1 MPTVSAAQL
10 RERAEQAAAKLAACD
25 LCPRRCGV
33 NRTAGELG
41 FCGIGR
47 RAVVASYGPHFGE
60 ERPLVG
66 RGGSGTVFFSGCN
79 LRCVFCQN
87 DDISH
92 GRQGREVDEAQ
103 LAGIFLAVAAA
114 GCHNLNLVTP
124 SHVAPQILGGVGLA
138 LVAGFDL
145 PVVYNTGGY
154 DTPETLRLLE
164 GVVDIYMPDYK
175 FSDPEPAE
183 RYLGAPD
190 YPIVV
195 RAALKEMHRQVGDL
209 VIDDRGVAGRG
220 LLVRHLVMPFGRA
233 DSEAALRFLAEEIS
247 PRTYTNIMDQYRP
260 CHRARQFDELA
271 RRPFPEEMA
280 EVYAA
285 ARRVGLTRLD
295 KPAW

>member
-1 MPTVSAAQL
+1 MPGITAAQM
-10 RERAEQAAAKLAACD
+10 RERAEGAAAHLAACD
-25 LCPRRCGV
+25 LCPRCCGAD
-33 NRTAGELG
+33 RPAGELG

-47 RAVVASYGPHFGE
+47 HALVASYGPHFGE

-79 LRCVFCQN
+79 LLCVFCQN

-92 GRQGREVDEAQ
+92 SRQGREVNAEQ

-124 SHVAPQILGGVGLA
+124 THVVPQIIEALSLA
-138 LVAGFDL
+138 LAEGFEL
-145 PVVYNTGGY
+145 PIVYNTGGY
-154 DTPETLRLLE
+154 DSPGTLRLLD

-175 FSDPEPAE
+175 FSDPEPAA
-183 RYLGAPD
+183 RYLGAAD
-190 YPIVV
+190 YPQIV

-209 VIDDRGVAGRG
+209 VIDDRGVAVRG

-233 DSEAALRFLAEEIS
+233 GSEAALRFLAKEIS
-247 PRTYTNIMDQYRP
+247 LLTYINIMGQYHP
-260 CHRARQFDELA
+260 CCRARQYDELA
-271 RRPFPEEMA
+271 RRPFPEELA
-280 EVYAA
+280 EACAA

-295 KPAW
+295 KPEW